1 MAQVNPSLKVN
12 LFDKDNA
19 DMDLNQIQRVYLYKT
34 KKDGLQLVA
43 TINGEKLEPRSVSLQ
58 QGQRLWLAEDMEL
71 YKKQLAATLYADIL
85 KISHAQT
92 QSEHGSE
99 HEEVSQSNDEEE
111 RVSLSR

>member
-1 MAQVNPSLKVN
+1 
-12 LFDKDNA
+12 
-19 DMDLNQIQRVYLYKT
+19 
-34 KKDGLQLVA
+34 
-43 TINGEKLEPRSVSLQ
+43 
-58 QGQRLWLAEDMEL
+58 MEL